1 MNIDKNEQ
9 EIIKNAI
16 NKCFVS
22 MSKNCLELRPRERF
36 YGILSSKNCLLMILI
51 ILTILGY
58 TVYRTSTLSDDEL
71 PPLIMIVIITSC
83 SLILIVEY
91 AFISR
96 ITTLSNI
103 VINRKTRMYYAYY
116 NNKKYIN
123 DIDDVIISGGAKTM
137 ISLHHRDKNG
147 VMLTKNIE
155 IDDEYNI
162 KIITDYIKQFI
173 RDGQSTL
180 PIPTK
185 LDWIDLGSAN
195 ISLSPCKALRH
206 YAPWPFCATI
216 VDPTEKAIKI
226 YLWPLYTFIMFP
238 INIFFALI
246 WYPFTKIFNIKP
258 HPVPEEAYEG
268 DDSIRVTPEMAA
280 KGIRP

>member
-1 MNIDKNEQ
+1 MSVESDKKTED
-9 EIIKNAI
+9 AI
-16 NKCFVS
+16 NKSFVS
-22 MSKNCLELRPRERF
+22 ISKNCLEVRPRERF
-36 YGILSSKNCLLMILI
+36 YSILNGKFILLATLATHAATFYILYITCINQYNSDYILVTAIMILTCFI
-51 ILTILGY
+51 CWGLIY
-58 TVYRTSTLSDDEL
+58 SSTST
-71 PPLIMIVIITSC
+71 
-83 SLILIVEY
+83 
-91 AFISR
+91 
-96 ITTLSNI
+96 ITTTSNI
-103 VINRKTRMYYAYY
+103 IFNRQTRRCYVFYR
-116 NNKKYIN
+116 NKKYIN

-137 ISLHHRDKNG
+137 ISLHHRDKSG
-147 VMLTKNIE
+147 VVLTKNIE

-180 PIPTK
+180 PIPTR

-258 HPVPEEAYEG
+258 HLVPEEAYEG
-268 DDSIRVTPEMAA
+268 DDSIRVTPDLAT
-280 KGIRP
+280 KGIRS